1 MIVDIGNTQGRAG
14 ANGVAP
20 ARTRLLALGSA
31 ALTDGF
37 ALIGFEAVPEA
48 TPRQLEEL
56 LAGLVTSRQN
66 ALVIIGQDLALS
78 DGPWLK
84 RVRNKGGR
92 IVLVEIPP
100 LDAPETHRLPVEDLI
115 KGVLGPGAL
124 GGPT

>member
-1 MIVDIGNTQGRAG
+1 MIGDAGNAKGRG
-14 ANGVAP
+14 GTNDVAP
-20 ARTRLLALGSA
+20 PQTRLLALGSA

-37 ALIGFEAVPEA
+37 ALIGFETVPEA

-56 LAGLVTSRQN
+56 LAGLMGSRQN

-84 RVRNKGGR
+84 RARHKGGR
-92 IVLVEIPP
+92 IVLAEIPP
-100 LDAPETHRLPVEDLI
+100 LDAPETHRLAVEDLI
-115 KGVLGPGAL
+115 GSVLGPGAL

>member
-1 MIVDIGNTQGRAG
+1 MVMDLDNAQKRAG

-20 ARTRLLALGSA
+20 PRTRLLALGSA

-37 ALIGFEAVPEA
+37 ALIGFETVPEA

-66 ALVIIGQDLALS
+66 ALVIIGQDLGLS

-84 RVRNKGGR
+84 RVRDKGGR
-92 IVLVEIPP
+92 IVLAEIPP
-100 LDAPETHRLPVEDLI
+100 LDAPGSHRLPVEDLI
-115 KGVLGPGAL
+115 KSVLGPGAL